1 MDAQEYA
8 KDFLEGVRSEAAA
21 TGEGKC
27 AVFVRN
33 VAQQLVDAEV
43 LPDFEGSFYTGTGRG
58 NRKFRVDGYILDEF
72 DMAMNL
78 IIADFDED
86 PDRILAKTGI
96 SQCLTRLSYFAELAL
111 NGSLHDVIE
120 PSTPCA
126 DLADIIHTY
135 KDRIRKFKYQTSGK
149 SVCRTVASR
158 LRGYHR

>member
-86 PDRILAKTGI
+86 FTVDTTVK
-96 SQCLTRLSYFAELAL
+96 RLDPPQPIKNK
-111 NGSLHDVIE
+111 NGLLI
-120 PSTPCA
+120 
-126 DLADIIHTY
+126 Y
-135 KDRIRKFKYQTSGK
+135 IRKE
-149 SVCRTVASR
+149 
-158 LRGYHR
+158 